1 MNQILILMLTSVLL
15 LACEKL
21 EIDELGMGTDGQ
33 RAVNLLTRS
42 ATGLEVE
49 YPLTIYAFETVS
61 GNLVTSHT
69 ITSEDDSPVL
79 YLSQGNYHLVA
90 LAGTEGC
97 TVPEFPTLNDW
108 ITLPAENRLS
118 QPLQMGSADINVAQ
132 NVTTTLTLYNQV
144 AAVDLTLTDIPA
156 NIDQVSVSFSLLY
169 NSMSYAGNLSG
180 NIATTVPLTKQNDGS
195 WTAPRFYTLPGS
207 SERLTLSISCSS
219 SQGSTQTFGYTHPEP
234 LEVNTPYSITGS
246 FENGFAVNGTIV
258 LAGWNGPKNI
268 RFNFG
273 ASNSNEQDD
282 LPESLDEYPVNSIP
296 KVGTIWNN
304 HLVAAVLDATTT
316 SAELLLLST
325 TEWTEIT
332 SATHAETPMMANN
345 IRTSYTEDGI
355 EQWTIPTRDEAKLMR
370 TAIGLDRLSS
380 TNAVLTANS
389 FVPLAVGEQ
398 TDGNKV
404 RYLCDDAT
412 YTYAWDGTTTSKVG
426 TKRTYYLRLVKRIK
440 VVVK

>member
-1 MNQILILMLTSVLL
+1 MNRILILMLTSVLL

-49 YPLTIYAFETVS
+49 YPLTIYAFETLS

-69 ITSEDDSPVL
+69 ITSEAETPVL

-97 TVPEFPTLNDW
+97 SLPSLPTLTDF
-108 ITLPAENRLS
+108 ITLPADNRLS
-118 QPLQMGSADINVAQ
+118 QPLQMGSADIHVTQ

-144 AAVDLTLTDIPA
+144 AAVVLTLTDIPA
-156 NIDQVSVSFSLLY
+156 DINNVSVSFSLLH
-169 NSMSYAGNLSG
+169 NAISYAGNFSG
-180 NIATTVPLTKQNDGS
+180 NVAATIPLTKQTDGS
-195 WTAPRFYTLPGS
+195 WKSQRFYTLPGS

-219 SQGSTQTFGYTHPEP
+219 SQGSTQTFGYTHNET
-234 LEVNTPYSITGS
+234 LEVNTPYSIIGS
-246 FENGFAVNGTIV
+246 FENGFAINGTIAI
-258 LAGWNGPKNI
+258 AGWNAPKNI
-268 RFNFG
+268 HFNFG
-273 ASNSNEQDD
+273 ASDSNDQDD
-282 LPESLDEYPVNSIP
+282 TPEILDEYPVNSIP

-304 HLVAAVLDATTT
+304 HLVAAVLDATSS